1 MNFLAPLAAFRS
13 GPSALAQT
21 QDDAFTLSRSRTK
34 YQENDR
40 ADAINNSRRVVAE
53 RRKTARRLP
62 SPSVLPVPANW
73 GTGLTPCQR
82 REARRVERRSR
93 LREAREIAAQVRRVF
108 RESLRNEGNE
118 NTP

>member
-53 RRKTARRLP
+53 RKKAGKTRVAY
-62 SPSVLPVPANW
+62 
-73 GTGLTPCQR
+73 GTNDEHQH
-82 REARRVERRSR
+82 
-93 LREAREIAAQVRRVF
+93 
-108 RESLRNEGNE
+108 
-118 NTP
+118 